1 MICTLILMRHSH
13 AVGEH
18 TCRDFDRQLTDDG
31 IQLANATGSLLNE
44 LRIVPD
50 LILTS
55 AASRTVQTGE
65 CVAAQFESSI
75 PLSSRRE
82 LYQAGP
88 SAYLPTIQSAAAP
101 DLRTILCVGHN
112 PGIASMIS
120 SLAGQQLP
128 VSPATTAV
136 YSVAAGN
143 WLTLPSLNNRVAE
156 LTHLIVDAKL
166 TGDH

>member
-1 MICTLILMRHSH
+1 MRHSH

-75 PLSSRRE
+75 PLSSREE

-88 SAYLPTIQSAAAP
+88 SAYLPTIQSE
-101 DLRTILCVGHN
+101 
-112 PGIASMIS
+112 
-120 SLAGQQLP
+120 
-128 VSPATTAV
+128 AV
-136 YSVAAGN
+136 
-143 WLTLPSLNNRVAE
+143 
-156 LTHLIVDAKL
+156 
-166 TGDH
+166 